1 MIIYRI
7 LIQYMAIQRC
17 KWVVAVTDFS
27 KTADNHF
34 VYNGMWCGLNKKPE
48 HVFSNLAN
56 FYDISRG
63 M

>member
-1 MIIYRI
+1 MQMGRT
-7 LIQYMAIQRC
+7 
-17 KWVVAVTDFS
+17 VTDFS

-56 FYDISRG
+56 FYNITRG
-63 M
+63 VQQPSTIFPN